1 LFFVERCWKY
11 STAAGALNFD
21 TRCRHARGIEFELRL
36 AVWAGDDHGSFFK
49 DKRDSMGNDVKS
61 KSGAGLVTE
70 ISVVLPAYNEEA
82 NIEKVVRDC
91 TAYLDG
97 TGLDYELVVT
107 NDGSKDRTGEILD
120 NLAKELPRLRPQQHP
135 QNRGYGAAL
144 RTGFD
149 AATKRFVF
157 YMDGDGQ
164 FDIRELD
171 LLLPLVTD
179 DDHFVTGYRIE
190 RRDPFMRRLNAK
202 LFGGWLVRILLNVHV
217 RDLNCAFKLIP
228 KKILNAIT
236 LESTGALIN
245 AEMYGRAIHKGFK
258 IKEVGVHHYPR
269 TAGVQTGA
277 HLSVIVGAFYDL
289 FRLRQKI
296 IADDRK

>member
-1 LFFVERCWKY
+1 MANGTK
-11 STAAGALNFD
+11 SKAGAGMV
-21 TRCRHARGIEFELRL
+21 REL
-36 AVWAGDDHGSFFK
+36 
-49 DKRDSMGNDVKS
+49 
-61 KSGAGLVTE
+61 
-70 ISVVLPAYNEEA
+70 SVVLPAFNEEA
-82 NIEKVVRDC
+82 NIERVARDC
-91 TAYLDG
+91 VAYLDG
-97 TGLDYELVVT
+97 GGLDYELVVT
-107 NDGSKDRTGEILD
+107 NDGSHDQTGAVLDR
-120 NLAKELPRLRPQQHP
+120 LAAELPRLRPQHHP

-144 RTGFD
+144 RTGFE

-171 LLLPLVTD
+171 NLLPLATD
-179 DDHFVTGYRIE
+179 EEHIVTGYRIE

-202 LFGGWLVRILLNVHV
+202 LFGGWLVRLLLDVKV

-228 KKILNAIT
+228 KKVLDAIT

-245 AEMYGRAIHKGFK
+245 AELYGRAVRKGFG

-277 HLSVIVGAFYDL
+277 HLRVILRAFYDL

-296 IADDRK
+296 ISEG